1 MTLKE
6 NFAKTGNWLFRWR
19 SFLPLLLIVLFI
31 LALREFKYLH
41 DRHSLDLLWEMMC
54 LTISLSGLVI
64 RIITIGY
71 VPFGTSGRNVK
82 YQDAD
87 VLNTTGMY
95 SIVRHPLYLGNF
107 IIWLGLSLFLRLWWF
122 SVLILLIFWLYYER
136 IIFAEETFLEERF
149 GETFL
154 QWAQKTPAFIPKLKN
169 WRKSALHF
177 SLRTVLRREYSS
189 FFAIIV
195 SFTVLEILGDRIAQG
210 RWTFDSVWMVI
221 FSVSLLIYLIIRILK
236 KRTNLLKVNGR

>member
-19 SFLPLLLIVLFI
+19 SYLPLLLIVLFI
-31 LALREFKYLH
+31 LALQEFKYLH
-41 DRHSLDLLWEMMC
+41 ASHSLDRLWEMMC
-54 LTISLSGLVI
+54 LAISLSGLGI
-64 RIITIGY
+64 RILTIGC
-71 VPFGTSGRNVK
+71 VPFGTSGRNIK
-82 YQDAD
+82 YQAAD

-122 SVLILLIFWLYYER
+122 SALIILIFWLYYER
-136 IIFAEETFLEERF
+136 IIFAEEMFLEERF
-149 GETFL
+149 GEKFL
-154 QWAQKTPAFIPKLKN
+154 QWSQKTPAFIPKLRN
-169 WRKSALHF
+169 WQKPALPF

-195 SFTVLEILGDRIAQG
+195 SFTVLEILGDRIVQG

-221 FSVSLLIYLIIRILK
+221 FGVSLLIYLIIRILK
-236 KRTNLLKVNGR
+236 KRTNLLQVKGR